1 MFQVGLKKFGFIDFT
16 RLVRWERKEHSEI
29 GQCIFGD
36 ALFLKSPEFVL
47 INNLNE
53 NKICAYLSILLI
65 YRRFDLIDIS
75 MEILSSY
82 NKNDYYNFFQK
93 VKIKILTKQF
103 EL

>member
-1 MFQVGLKKFGFIDFT
+1 M
-16 RLVRWERKEHSEI
+16 H
-29 GQCIFGD
+29 FGD

-82 NKNDYYNFFQK
+82 NKNVYYNFFQK
-93 VKIKILTKQF
+93 S
-103 EL
+103 